1 MLPLGAW
8 FVFLAIATPRVSR
21 PDATEERERAS
32 PRSLNGHLFVPSR
45 LLASPFSTTHLGSTA
60 MYALAEATASRYDL
74 RGEVVGE
81 RDYSMAAFGNQI
93 DYQLRLADFFA
104 LRVSGSAM
112 VFSGIDGPSAVAVGA
127 TFRTSFG
134 AGLTAGLE
142 LGDVVR
148 LAVLFDAGYQPAF
161 DLTIGAGI
169 LRAIRTGSFDSGE
182 VFVLGKTVQL
192 RPGISVAWAPIP
204 LVGITGEVRY
214 SHTEVEQTSS
224 ENATGDAVD
233 MAALVD
239 VDLGTVWPVP
249 IAIAGLYRLQEPTSG
264 DSIRIEDAGGAIFYT
279 GRPHLAAGLAITQ
292 QWFDVRPRVD
302 TSATFFDLTVRY
314 YW

>member
-1 MLPLGAW
+1 MLPLGVW

-21 PDATEERERAS
+21 PDAEENEGAS

-45 LLASPFSTTHLGSTA
+45 LLASPFSTTHLGITA
-60 MYALAEATASRYDL
+60 MGALAEATASRYDL
-74 RGEVVGE
+74 RGDVVGE
-81 RDYSMAAFGNQI
+81 RDYSMAAFGTQV

-104 LRVSGSAM
+104 LRVSGNAM

-127 TFRTSFG
+127 TFRTNFG
-134 AGLTAGLE
+134 AGLTAGLP
-142 LGDVVR
+142 LGNVVR
-148 LAVLFDAGYQPAF
+148 LAVVFDAGYQPAF

-169 LRAIRTGSFDSGE
+169 LRALRTGSFDSGE
-182 VFVLGKTVQL
+182 VFVLGKTLQL
-192 RPGISVAWAPIP
+192 RPGLSVAWAPIP
-204 LVGITGEVRY
+204 LVGITGEIRY
-214 SHTEVEQTSS
+214 SHTEVEKTSS
-224 ENATGDAVD
+224 ENPTGDAVD

-264 DSIRIEDAGGAIFYT
+264 NSVRIEDAGGAIFYT

-292 QWFDVRPRVD
+292 QWFDVRPRTD
-302 TSATFFDLTVRY
+302 TSATLVDLMVRY

>member
-1 MLPLGAW
+1 MLPLGVW

-21 PDATEERERAS
+21 PDADEQNEGAS

-45 LLASPFSTTHLGSTA
+45 LLASPFSTTHLGSIST
-60 MYALAEATASRYDL
+60 YALAEATASRYDL

-81 RDYSMAAFGNQI
+81 RDYSMAAFGNQV

-104 LRVSGSAM
+104 LRVSGSAI
-112 VFSGIDGPSAVAVGA
+112 VFSGIDGPSAVGVGA

-134 AGLTAGLE
+134 AGLTAGLP
-142 LGDVVR
+142 LGDAVR
-148 LAVLFDAGYQPAF
+148 LAVVFDAGFQPAF
-161 DLTIGAGI
+161 DLTIGAGL

-192 RPGISVAWAPIP
+192 RPGLSVAWAPIP
-204 LVGITGEVRY
+204 LVGISGELRY
-214 SHTEVEQTSS
+214 SYTEVEKTSS

-233 MAALVD
+233 LAALVE

-249 IAIAGLYRLQEPTSG
+249 IAIAGLYRLQEPTDG
-264 DSIRIEDAGGAIFYT
+264 DSVRTENAGGALFYT
-279 GRPHLAAGLAITQ
+279 GRPHLAAGLTVTQ
-292 QWFDVRPRVD
+292 QWFDVRPKVD
-302 TSATFFDLTVRY
+302 TTATLVDLTVRY